1 MLDQYIRN
9 NKTNIN
15 VYANYTVQTYNLI
28 HMLDAIDFFLDRNFI
43 PVLHPVTNPH
53 YLNIK
58 NIPEELK
65 EKAILK
71 INDKI
76 KYLKVRYTNIPES
89 RKKWIIN
96 KLKSLITLIKITSEK
111 SSIRDF
117 VKFTDIL
124 DKKRKQ
130 NFLELDPF
138 TYNHFKL
145 NSI

>member
-1 MLDQYIRN
+1 M
-9 NKTNIN
+9 
-15 VYANYTVQTYNLI
+15 AG
-28 HMLDAIDFFLDRNFI
+28 NFI